1 MDAILS
7 VLTTLF
13 NLALVVVGF
22 GLIVFVH
29 ELGHFLAAK
38 WARIRVLAFALGFGP
53 AIVSYRKGMGLRRGS
68 TEREYRE
75 ILRRAE
81 QERGGPVAGGVAA
94 GVSPTEYRL
103 NVLPLGGYVKMLGQ
117 EDLDP
122 GATSA
127 ASDSYNAC
135 HPAKRLVVISAGVLM
150 NLIVAGA
157 LFVLVFLVGLERQ
170 PPRVGALTPGG
181 AAASATAIDPGDEPG
196 RGVLM
201 PGDRVVGIDGRR
213 PSTFD
218 DLILSAAMGTRTTP
232 VRLAVERD
240 GVEGRLEFNV
250 LPRPGV
256 FDGLLDFGIEPYRS
270 NRLFDPGTRRAREAR
285 AEALASVGLAGVR
298 PGSTLESADGVAV
311 SSAHD
316 LMELVRR
323 GGGAAVELVF
333 SHDGEP
339 DRTVRVAPVA
349 ELQTGLVAGPG
360 GTMYA
365 IEHLLGLVPVM
376 TVEDAEEGGRGYR
389 QGLRTGDVFERVGSV
404 EFPTL
409 DQGIAEIK
417 AHRGRSIDLVVRR
430 AVERDPGEE
439 AWPDEDLHRDAHQRV
454 TIQASVSRQGL
465 IGFVPGTVADRGT
478 IVGLPP
484 PQITPIRADA
494 EGMEPAATR
503 VITRPG
509 VRVLSVEGVPVGTF
523 TELRESLREATLEA
537 RREGRGAVVRLGV
550 ERLMAEG
557 AAAPEEIDWSLTPT
571 EVASLHELSWQP
583 RFGLGA
589 FELESFVL
597 RASGPGEA
605 VRTGIAETHRV
616 MMSTYLTLLRLFQGT
631 VRVEHLKG
639 PVGITHMGTLVADR
653 GVVWLLFFFA
663 LVSVN
668 LAVIN
673 FLPLPI
679 VDGGQFLMIIYEW
692 VRGRPVPIGL
702 QNALTLAGLVLIGS
716 VFLVV
721 TFNDVAKLLGG

>member
-1 MDAILS
+1 M
-7 VLTTLF
+7 
-13 NLALVVVGF
+13 
-22 GLIVFVH
+22 
-29 ELGHFLAAK
+29 
-38 WARIRVLAFALGFGP
+38 
-53 AIVSYRKGMGLRRGS
+53 
-68 TEREYRE
+68 
-75 ILRRAE
+75 
-81 QERGGPVAGGVAA
+81 
-94 GVSPTEYRL
+94 
-103 NVLPLGGYVKMLGQ
+103 
-117 EDLDP
+117 
-122 GATSA
+122 
-127 ASDSYNAC
+127 
-135 HPAKRLVVISAGVLM
+135 
-150 NLIVAGA
+150 
-157 LFVLVFLVGLERQ
+157 
-170 PPRVGALTPGG
+170 
-181 AAASATAIDPGDEPG
+181 
-196 RGVLM
+196 
-201 PGDRVVGIDGRR
+201 
-213 PSTFD
+213 
-218 DLILSAAMGTRTTP
+218 
-232 VRLAVERD
+232 
-240 GVEGRLEFNV
+240 
-250 LPRPGV
+250 
-256 FDGLLDFGIEPYRS
+256 
-270 NRLFDPGTRRAREAR
+270 
-285 AEALASVGLAGVR
+285 
-298 PGSTLESADGVAV
+298 
-311 SSAHD
+311 
-316 LMELVRR
+316 
-323 GGGAAVELVF
+323 
-333 SHDGEP
+333 
-339 DRTVRVAPVA
+339 
-349 ELQTGLVAGPG
+349 
-360 GTMYA
+360 
-365 IEHLLGLVPVM
+365 
-376 TVEDAEEGGRGYR
+376 
-389 QGLRTGDVFERVGSV
+389 FERVGSV

-503 VITRPG
+503 VITPRG
-509 VRVLSVEGVPVGTF
+509 ACALGRGVPVGTF
-523 TELRESLREATLEA
+523 TELRESAQGSIAARAAARGAAGRREAD
-537 RREGRGAVVRLGV
+537 G
-550 ERLMAEG
+550 EG
-557 AAAPEEIDWSLTPT
+557 AAAGRWSLTPT

-668 LAVIN
+668 LAAIN